1 MGHVIREAAMPR
13 LFAGLE
19 IPAEVGR
26 RLARLRGG
34 LIGAR
39 WIEPS
44 DYHITLRFIGDIDD
58 RTADEIDGM
67 MANVRPR
74 DLRLRLAA
82 LDVMGGDKPHSLVAR
97 VEMTRE
103 LSELQAEVDRAIRK
117 AGVNLDKR
125 RFEPHVTIAR
135 VKGMS
140 PYALAGFLSSIGYFE
155 PVAFTADRFVM
166 YSSKGSVGGGPYLIE
181 ATYALDR
188 AA

>member
-1 MGHVIREAAMPR
+1 MPR

-19 IPAEVGR
+19 IPADVGA
-26 RLARLRGG
+26 RLARVRGG

-67 MANVRPR
+67 MARVRPR
-74 DLRLRLAA
+74 DLRLRLTA

-97 VEMTRE
+97 VEMTRD
-103 LSELQAEVDRAIRK
+103 LADLQAEVDRAIRK
-117 AGVNLDKR
+117 AGVMLDKR
-125 RFEPHVTIAR
+125 RFEPHVTLAR

-140 PYALAGFLSSIGYFE
+140 PYQLAAFIAAAGYFE
-155 PVAFTADRFVM
+155 PAAFAADRFVM
-166 YSSKGSVGGGPYLIE
+166 YSSKASVGGGPYLIE

>member
-1 MGHVIREAAMPR
+1 MPR
-13 LFAGLE
+13 LFAGIE
-19 IPAEVGR
+19 VPANAGE

-39 WIEPS
+39 WIEPA
-44 DYHITLRFIGDIDD
+44 DYHITLRFIGDIDE

-67 MANVRPR
+67 MGQIRPR
-74 DLRLRLAA
+74 RLRLRLTS

-103 LSELQAEVDRAIRK
+103 LAELQADVDRAIRR
-117 AGVNLDKR
+117 AGVHADRR
-125 RFEPHVTIAR
+125 RFEPHVTVAR

-140 PYALAGFLSSIGYFE
+140 PFALANYLAAVGFFE
-155 PVAFTADRFVM
+155 PVAFEADRFVL
-166 YSSKGSVGGGPYLIE
+166 YSARASVGGGPYLVE
-181 ATYALDR
+181 TAYPLAP

>member
-1 MGHVIREAAMPR
+1 MIRESGVPR
-13 LFAGLE
+13 LFAG
-19 IPAEVGR
+19 IEVPSAAGMK
-26 RLARLRGG
+26 LASLRGG

-39 WIEPS
+39 WIEPG

-67 MANVRPR
+67 MTQIRPR
-74 DLRLRLAA
+74 QLRLRLTS
-82 LDVMGGDKPHSLVAR
+82 LDCLGGDKPHSLVAR

-103 LSELQAEVDRAIRK
+103 LAELQADVDRAIRK
-117 AGVNLDKR
+117 AGVISDKR

-140 PYALAGFLSSIGYFE
+140 PFTLANYLAAVGYFE
-155 PVAFTADRFVM
+155 PLAFEADRFVL
-166 YSSKGSVGGGPYLIE
+166 YSARASVGGGPYLVE
-181 ATYALDR
+181 TTYPLAP